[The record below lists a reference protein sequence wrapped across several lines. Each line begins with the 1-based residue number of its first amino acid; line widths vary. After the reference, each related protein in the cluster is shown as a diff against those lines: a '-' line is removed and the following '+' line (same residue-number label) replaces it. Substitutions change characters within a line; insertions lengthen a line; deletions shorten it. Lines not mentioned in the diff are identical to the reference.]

1 LLAAEMS
8 PDGKGEVWMHTDRID
23 QAVACGFDRVQAQ
36 RLAFVRW
43 SRLEGYAQF
52 MEEITSDDYQ
62 VVKAGPGFAECDR
75 KEAQAA

>member
-1 LLAAEMS
+1 MS
-8 PDGKGEVWMHTDRID
+8 PDEKGMVCMHTDRIE
-23 QAVACGFDRVQAQ
+23 QAMACGFDRVQAQ

-62 VVKAGPGFAECDR
+62 VVDRRPDFEIDR
-75 KEAQAA
+75 KVAQAA

>member
-8 PDGKGEVWMHTDRID
+8 PDVKGVVCMHTDRID
-23 QAVACGFDRVQAQ
+23 QAMACGFDRVQAQ
-36 RLAFVRW
+36 RLTFVRW

-62 VVKAGPGFAECDR
+62 VVDRRPDFEFDR